1 MAKVQISIEDDS
13 MVKIDQYAKSIGLN
27 RSRFLQMAALEYIR
41 AKETAPKVTEI
52 FAKAAAIVNDKV
64 SGKLSTEDA
73 DAQLSF
79 LEAQAEELKKI

>member
-1 MAKVQISIEDDS
+1 MAKIQISIEDES
-13 MVKIDQYAKSIGLN
+13 LMKIDQFAKSIGLN

-41 AKETAPKVTEI
+41 AKDTAPKITEI
-52 FAKAAAIVNDKV
+52 FSKAASIVNDKV
-64 SGKLSTEDA
+64 SGRLSAEDA